1 MLYILRSFM
10 EHEPRA
16 PSPHCNRNE
25 KISKIK
31 IGTNQMSSR
40 HHMWR
45 KLHRGNKKKLHNTKG
60 RKREQVSQLRT
71 STSPFKILNSRMH
84 MEHCVHRENHLSEEH
99 NGRPANCLQETKPK
113 QTSAFFPV
121 SPKSGWLNGPEM
133 IFCLKKSWMCSD
145 L

>member
-31 IGTNQMSSR
+31 IGKNQMSSR

-45 KLHRGNKKKLHNTKG
+45 NLHRGNKKKLHNTKG

-71 STSPFKILNSRMH
+71 STSPFKTPNSRCIWDIVCTKKTTCRRNI
-84 MEHCVHRENHLSEEH
+84 MEGLLIACKKPNLNKQVHSFI
-99 NGRPANCLQETKPK
+99 AKPGAHFSK
-113 QTSAFFPV
+113 VRVT
-121 SPKSGWLNGPEM
+121 
-133 IFCLKKSWMCSD
+133 
-145 L
+145 